1 MSYTLRPVNGMQMLT
16 RNSDGAVIP
25 RDPDNRDYAD
35 FLIWTGH
42 GNMPMT
48 EVAQPTATDVR
59 AEASR
64 RMQALLGARDAA
76 HLDMLVTNGTREAV
90 RLLRKGSATW
100 TPEEAARAA
109 QLEQVD
115 IAIEA
120 IRAASNGMEAAPP
133 PDYMADA
140 RWP

>member
-1 MSYTLRPVNGMQMLT
+1 MSYKFKTVNGMQMIVRT
-16 RNSDGAVIP
+16 FDGAVIP

-35 FLIWTGH
+35 WLIWTAN
-42 GNMPMT
+42 GNT
-48 EVAQPTATDVR
+48 TLEEVEPPTASDVR

-90 RLLRKGSATW
+90 RLLRKGASTW
-100 TPEEAARAA
+100 TPDEAARAA

-120 IRAASNGMEAAPP
+120 IRAASNGMEMAPP